1 MITLEHLNNTIF
13 NDRVDWQSINQ
24 ELALRNTKC
33 LDLLHEACLIEA
45 YLPVYTGKM
54 NELFWDDLDA
64 TSIFTI
70 EAYEAYGH
78 YFIIRKYLDIV
89 GYNPVTDEEV
99 LQVRSR
105 DKDNVYT
112 DKIREL
118 VNFMGTEH
126 FAAEFFKDLMKL
138 TEEPILKKMLKG
150 FYAEEIC
157 HSQLAFDLLE
167 KMMKENPEVKKKT
180 LEHALNYQHI
190 GAYVTPKVSPAK
202 DDNLKVVLSFNKKI
216 ERLTGK
222 SLSEFIA
229 EQEGRL

>member
-138 TEEPILKKMLKG
+138 TEEPVLKKMLKG

-157 HSQLAFDLLE
+157 HSQLVLTLSQLVLYISSMFMVVVIIHVCGADNDLAAVPVGS
-167 KMMKENPEVKKKT
+167 NRYSDA
-180 LEHALNYQHI
+180 H
-190 GAYVTPKVSPAK
+190 
-202 DDNLKVVLSFNKKI
+202 VLSMYSLQLKI
-216 ERLTGK
+216 
-222 SLSEFIA
+222 
-229 EQEGRL
+229 